1 VSAASSAGTAGQI
14 RYFVVAPLAE
24 AKSLYARLEAAF
36 EDDGFPLAIFE
47 IDEAKA
53 LHEVSV
59 YAPADLDDIGQR
71 VHAIVTDA
79 GIRAEIGREV
89 LPDIDWVAHTL
100 AGLKPVEAGPFLVH
114 GSHDRVKRKPGRI
127 AIEIEAGLAFG
138 TGHHGTTAGC
148 LETVAKVARRERPRR
163 ILDLGTG
170 SGVLAIG
177 AARLLRMPVLATDN
191 DPVATRVAAANA
203 RLNGVS
209 NLVRTATASGL
220 RSKVIEDAA
229 PFDLIV
235 ANILARPLIG
245 LAPSVARAIA
255 PGGSLILSG
264 ILAGQRRAVIAAYA
278 AQRFRHVSTI
288 WREGWVTMHLKR

>member
-1 VSAASSAGTAGQI
+1 VSASIQAAPDAADQI
-14 RYFVVAPLAE
+14 RYFLTAPLAE
-24 AKSLYARLEAAF
+24 AAALYARIEAAF
-36 EDDGFPLAIFE
+36 EDDGFPLAMFE
-47 IDEAKA
+47 INEEKA
-53 LHEVSV
+53 LHEISV
-59 YAPADLDDIGQR
+59 YAPGGDDTVMPRMRDI
-71 VHAIVTDA
+71 A
-79 GIRAEIGREV
+79 GGLEIGRET

-100 AGLKPVEAGPFLVH
+100 AGLKPVAAGPFLVH
-114 GSHDRVKRKPGRI
+114 GSHDRVKSKAGRI

-148 LETVAKVARRERPRR
+148 LETIARVVRNERPRR

-177 AARLLRMPVLATDN
+177 IAKLLRAPILATDN

-209 NLVRTATASGL
+209 GLVRTATASGM
-220 RSKVIEDAA
+220 RSKVIEDAT

-245 LAPSVARAIA
+245 LAPAIARATA
-255 PGGSLILSG
+255 PGGSIILSG
-264 ILAGQRRAVIAAYA
+264 ILASQRRSVIAAYA
-278 AQRFRHVSTI
+278 GQRFRHVSTI
-288 WREGWVTMHLKR
+288 WREGWVTMHFRR

>member
-1 VSAASSAGTAGQI
+1 VSNKSSAGAAGQV
-14 RYFVVAPLAE
+14 RYFV
-24 AKSLYARLEAAF
+24 SLPEPDARRLYTRLEF
-36 EDDGFPLAIFE
+36 DLEDDGFPLAMFE
-47 IDEAKA
+47 TDEARA

-59 YAPADLDDIGQR
+59 YAASDTPDVDTRIREVLADLALDTPLQ
-71 VHAIVTDA
+71 
-79 GIRAEIGREV
+79 REV

-100 AGLKPVEAGPFLVH
+100 AGLKPVAAGPFLVH
-114 GSHDRVKRKPGRI
+114 GSHDREMRKSGRI
-127 AIEIEAGLAFG
+127 PIEIEAGLAFG

-148 LETVAKVARRERPRR
+148 LETIALVTRRKKPRR

-177 AARLLRMPVLATDN
+177 IAKLLRVPVLATDN

-209 NLVRTATASGL
+209 NLVRTRTAMGL
-220 RSKVIEDAA
+220 RSDAIHRDG

-264 ILAGQRRAVIAAYA
+264 ILAGQRRAVVAAYA
-278 AQRFRHVSTI
+278 GQHFRHVATI
-288 WREGWVTMHLKR
+288 WREGWVTIHFAR

>member
-1 VSAASSAGTAGQI
+1 MRGASSAGTAGQV
-14 RYFVVAPLAE
+14 RYFFVAPLVE
-24 AKSLYARLEAAF
+24 ANALYARLEAAF

-47 IDEAKA
+47 IDEEKA
-53 LHEVSV
+53 LHEISV
-59 YAPADLDDIGQR
+59 YAPADMDDVRPRIR
-71 VHAIVTDA
+71 AIMADA
-79 GIRAEIGREV
+79 GIQAEIGREI

-148 LETVAKVARRERPRR
+148 LETIAKVARREMPQR

-177 AARLLRMPVLATDN
+177 IAKLLRKAVLATDN

-220 RSKVIEDAA
+220 RSQEIATAA

-245 LAPSVARAIA
+245 LAPSVARALA

-278 AQRFRHVSTI
+278 GQRVRHVATI
-288 WREGWVTMHLKR
+288 WRDGWVTMHFKR